1 MKAIFNHFSASPPCT
16 WVIGGNDSGGGAGL
30 SADQRAAAALG
41 VHACPVVASITA
53 QNSLAVTHVSAVS
66 AELLDAQLAALA
78 ADMPPHAIK
87 TGLLGD
93 AALVGVVARWVDRL
107 RERHPDLPLVVDP
120 VLRASS
126 GLDFDTNG
134 LRQAL
139 VTHLLPRATVLTP
152 NQAEARRLLGL
163 QDVPHGPPTASMVAG
178 WARALRDKG
187 LPAGGTTLV
196 VTGGDA
202 RRPTC
207 DDWLDSPHA
216 TGWLSTP
223 RVPTHH
229 THGTGCTFASATA
242 AALALGFVAA
252 DGVVLAKMA
261 TTEGL
266 RHAHAAGAGA
276 GPLRPQPGFAT
287 RLANLPTLSGAEAPL
302 PDTTHPSCLPPALTG
317 NERNLGVYPVV
328 DSADWVER
336 VLAHG
341 VRTVQLRIKQLAPE
355 ALREA
360 VRRSVRAARAAGA
373 QLYIN
378 DHWQLAIEEGAFG
391 VHLGQEDLASADVEA
406 IARAGLRLGLS
417 THSLWE
423 VCRAWG
429 LRPSYLACGPIHATQ
444 TKDMPW
450 LPQGNGNLA
459 FWSQLLPM
467 PVVAIAG
474 MDAPRLREAMH
485 HGAAGVALIT
495 AITRANDPGQALAT
509 LQHACVQGQQ
519 DRQHQP
525 VTPPALPR
533 STLRS
538 GYSAAPFGVTPCSE
552 PC

>member
-1 MKAIFNHFSASPPCT
+1 
-16 WVIGGNDSGGGAGL
+16 
-30 SADQRAAAALG
+30 
-41 VHACPVVASITA
+41 
-53 QNSLAVTHVSAVS
+53 
-66 AELLDAQLAALA
+66 
-78 ADMPPHAIK
+78 
-87 TGLLGD
+87 
-93 AALVGVVARWVDRL
+93 
-107 RERHPDLPLVVDP
+107 
-120 VLRASS
+120 
-126 GLDFDTNG
+126 
-134 LRQAL
+134 
-139 VTHLLPRATVLTP
+139 
-152 NQAEARRLLGL
+152 
-163 QDVPHGPPTASMVAG
+163 VPHGPPTASMVAE
-178 WARALRDKG
+178 WARALRAKG
-187 LPAGGTTLV
+187 LPAGGTSVV

-287 RLANLPTLSGAEAPL
+287 RLANLPTLSGAGGPL
-302 PDTTHPSCLPPALTG
+302 PDATHPPCLPPALTG

-391 VHLGQEDLASADVEA
+391 VHLGQEDLASADVET
-406 IARAGLRLGLS
+406 IAGAGLRLGLS

-474 MDAPRLREAMH
+474 MDAPRLRDAMH

-495 AITRANDPGQALAT
+495 AITRASDPGQALAT